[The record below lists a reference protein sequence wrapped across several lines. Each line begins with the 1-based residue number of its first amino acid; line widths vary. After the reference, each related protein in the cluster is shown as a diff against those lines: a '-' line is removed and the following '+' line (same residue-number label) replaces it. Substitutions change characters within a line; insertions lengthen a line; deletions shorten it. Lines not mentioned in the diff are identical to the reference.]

1 MTITVITP
9 TCDRPVGLALAEQ
22 FIARQTRQ
30 PDEWIIAD
38 GGTVRATCRREQTHL
53 HTPGEPGPSNFL
65 RNLLAGVGCAQGD
78 LIAFVEDDDYYQP
91 IHLEQLERQL
101 ARNPRALAA
110 GDDDQRYYNLAAR
123 AWRTYQ
129 NLGACLCQTMFRRE
143 LLPRFVEVIRERLRL
158 NSYGVDTTFW
168 RSIPSE
174 RRSLQRAHTVV
185 GIKGL
190 PGRAGLGVGHRPDE
204 KWHQD
209 PELDQL
215 RAWIG
220 AHDLE
225 TYYRP
230 ILEGATCQ
238 R

>member
-1 MTITVITP
+1 MRITVITP
-9 TCDRPVGLALAEQ
+9 TCDRPVGLALAER
-22 FIARQTRQ
+22 FVARQTRP
-30 PDEWIIAD
+30 PDEWIVAD
-38 GGTVRATCRREQTHL
+38 GGTVRATCTQGQTHL
-53 HTPGEPGPSNFL
+53 HTPSAPGATNFCD
-65 RNLLAGVGCAQGD
+65 NLLAGVAAARGD
-78 LIAFVEDDDYYQP
+78 LIAFIEDDDWYAP
-91 IHLEQLERQL
+91 THLEQLERQL
-101 ARNPRALAA
+101 ARPGTLAA

-143 LLPRFVEVIRERLRL
+143 LLGRFVEIVKERRRL

-168 RSIPSE
+168 RAVLSE
-174 RRSLQRAHTVV
+174 RRALEPSHTVV

-204 KWHQD
+204 KWHAD
-209 PELDQL
+209 PELRQL

-230 ILEGATCQ
+230 VLEGAA
-238 R
+238 